1 MFLQLIHNVA
11 LMVALSVGLQLLA
24 RHLVHRRLLYRVA
37 AGALFGFAGVVGM
50 MAPMQFA
57 PGIIYDGR
65 SIVLSLAG
73 LFGGP
78 VAAGIA
84 AGACGA
90 YRIFLGGPG
99 ALPGVLVVV
108 EAAALG
114 VGLHYLRRRDESWVG
129 AGWLLAFGVVVHV
142 GMLGLQLLLP
152 EGQGWTVLREVG
164 PAVMVFFPIGFL
176 LIAVVFLQG
185 ERQRATERALRES
198 EALQRAMIAC
208 SPLALYA
215 IDMQGRVLTWNESA
229 RRIFGW
235 TAEEV
240 VGKPLPIVPE
250 DKQQEFS
257 ALRRRVR
264 DGESFTGV
272 ELVRQRRDGSMI
284 EVSLAVAPLLDASG
298 QTIGIFAAME
308 DITERKKLEQQ
319 LAQSQKMEAI
329 GRLAGGLAHDF
340 NNMLQTI
347 LGYSEMLQ
355 LELDEDSSAREHVE
369 QVRKAGMRSAELTR
383 QMLGFARRQTIA
395 PRELDLN
402 DTVPEML
409 KMLGRLVEEQIDI
422 LWRPCR
428 GGCPVL
434 IDPSQIDQLLANL
447 VVNARDA
454 ISGVGKITIE
464 TSHVAFDEE
473 YCSHH
478 PGFQPGDFEML
489 AVSDDGE
496 GMDRQTLD
504 RAFEPFFTTKRK
516 DEGTGLGLATVY
528 GIVKQNGGF
537 INIYSEPGEGTTVR
551 IYLPRQEQPERTAPR
566 PEPGQHAPTGT
577 ETVLLVED
585 EPALLELSKRSLE
598 RLGYQV
604 LAAGNP
610 EEAISIMEHQ
620 GDGVDLLMT
629 DVVMPQMNGRDL
641 WTRLSERWHP
651 LPCLFMSGY
660 TDNVIV
666 HHGVLDEGAHFLQK
680 PFSQADLAR
689 RVREALNGE

>member
-11 LMVALSVGLQLLA
+11 LLVALSVGLQLLA
-24 RHLVHRRLLYRVA
+24 RRLVHRRLLYPVA
-37 AGALFGFAGVVGM
+37 AGALFGAAGVIGM
-50 MAPMQFA
+50 MTPMQFA

-84 AGACGA
+84 AVACGA
-90 YRIFLGGPG
+90 YRLVLGGPG
-99 ALPGVLVVV
+99 TLPGVLVVL

-114 VGLHYLRRRDESWVG
+114 VGLHYLRRGDERWVK
-129 AGWLLAFGVVVHV
+129 AGWLLACGLVVHV

-152 EGQGWTVLREVG
+152 EGQGWTVLWEVG
-164 PAVMVFFPIGFL
+164 PAVLVFFPLGFL
-176 LIAVVFLQG
+176 LIATVFLQG
-185 ERQRATERALRES
+185 ERQRSAEQALRES
-198 EALQRAMIAC
+198 EALQRAMISC

-215 IDMQGRVLTWNESA
+215 VDMQGRVLTWNESA

-235 TAEEV
+235 SAEEV
-240 VGKPLPIVPE
+240 VGRPLPIVPE
-250 DKQQEFS
+250 DKQHEFA

-272 ELVRQRRDGSMI
+272 ELVRQRKDGSLI
-284 EVSLAVAPLLDASG
+284 EVSLAVAPLLDANG
-298 QTIGIFAAME
+298 ATIGIFAAME

-319 LAQSQKMEAI
+319 LVQAQKMEAV

-355 LELDEDSSAREHVE
+355 LQLEDDSAAHEHVE
-369 QVRKAGMRSAELTR
+369 QIRKAGLRSADLTR

-409 KMLGRLVEEQIDI
+409 KMLERLIEEQIDI
-422 LWRPCR
+422 LWRPCQ
-428 GGCPVL
+428 GDCPVL
-434 IDPSQIDQLLANL
+434 IDPSQMDQLLANL

-454 ISGVGKITIE
+454 IPGVGKITIE
-464 TSHVAFDEE
+464 TGHATFDEE

-504 RAFEPFFTTKRK
+504 RAFEPFFTTKSK
-516 DEGTGLGLATVY
+516 DQGTGLGLATVY
-528 GIVKQNGGF
+528 GIVKQNEGF

-551 IYLPRQEQPERTAPR
+551 IYLPRQGEAERGARP

-585 EPALLELSKRSLE
+585 EPALLELSRRSLE
-598 RLGYQV
+598 RLGYHVHPAQS
-604 LAAGNP
+604 P
-610 EEAISIMEHQ
+610 DEALSIMEQHG
-620 GDGVDLLMT
+620 GDVGLLMT

-641 WTRLSERWHP
+641 WVALSERYGP

-680 PFSQADLAR
+680 PFSQADLAQK
-689 RVREALNGE
+689 VREALAAG